1 MRIYL
6 ITHAHTQ
13 QLQTTDAWLWQLS
26 SRGAGQAVALA
37 AASFWGVVTAI
48 FCSGEPKT
56 GLTVAPLLRERPLPV
71 YSDARFD
78 EVHRSGWSEDYA
90 GSVQAFFAEPE
101 QSPPGW
107 ETAAAAQARFLAG
120 IDELIDRHPAETVA
134 LVGHGLTLSLYRAWL
149 LGQAHVRFADWQGLG
164 FGAVALA
171 DPRARQ
177 LLADFT
183 GGEAGRLPT

>member
-6 ITHAHTQ
+6 ITHAHTLQ
-13 QLQTTDAWLWQLS
+13 QRTTDARLWQLS
-26 SRGAGQAVALA
+26 TRGIGQAEALA
-37 AASFWGVVTAI
+37 AAPFWGEVAAI
-48 FCSGEPKT
+48 VCSGEPKT
-56 GLTVAPLLRERPLPV
+56 RLTVAPLLRMRPLPV

-78 EVHRSGWSEDYA
+78 EVHRSGWSDDYA
-90 GSVQAFFAEPE
+90 GNVRAFFAGPE
-101 QSPPGW
+101 QNPPGW
-107 ETAAAAQARFLAG
+107 ETAAAAQERFLAG

-134 LVGHGLTLSLYRAWL
+134 LVGHGLTLSLYRGWL
-149 LGQAHVRFADWQGLG
+149 LGQAHVHFADWQGLG

-171 DPRARQ
+171 DPGARQ